1 MSAMRQESDS
11 VCHSM
16 QTDSCLS
23 ENVGL
28 FIGELP
34 FYGFLSFWF
43 WLGLA
48 GMELWVWKVGGA
60 GTVNPGSVLL
70 ELTPVGV

>member
-1 MSAMRQESDS
+1 MSAMRQESNS
-11 VCHSM
+11 ATPCF
-16 QTDSCLS
+16 DSCLS
-23 ENVGL
+23 ENIGL
-28 FIGELP
+28 FIGEPP

-60 GTVNPGSVLL
+60 GTVTPGLVLL
-70 ELTPVGV
+70 ELTHVGV